1 MNHKNLAFT
10 SALTQAS
17 LIQKKDITPLD
28 LVEIYLDRIT
38 NIDHQLGSYF
48 YVAGEMA
55 IAAAREKTE
64 FLGTRSTAEIA
75 ELANLQPFFGVPIA
89 IKDLNPVLGM
99 PCSYGVGALRQN
111 MATMDDGVVLRL
123 KQAGFI
129 PLGKTA
135 TSELGSFP
143 YSEPAGFPPSRN
155 PWHLDYSSGGSSGG
169 SAAAVAAGLASLA
182 QGSDA
187 GGSIRGPAFC
197 CGVVG
202 IKPSRGRVSWYPVGD
217 RQGGISTNGP
227 IARNVADAAAL
238 LDVMAGYVTGDPY
251 WLPKSPR
258 SFFEATQ
265 EQAKDQL
272 PRLKIAY
279 TTTVELIGSTTPEI
293 AEAVMATSQQLET
306 MGHNLELACPD
317 FTGLVEPFTKIWQ
330 AGVASVPMPTQIL
343 SPMNQWIASQAGTA
357 GEYLQALAQMQIIAR
372 QIVSFFDRY
381 DALVLPVYLHP
392 QIPIHAWA
400 ELSPEPTLEKITNWI
415 APCPPFN
422 AAGLPSIALPTGVV
436 NGLPVGVQ
444 IVGKPADEATIITLA
459 AQLEEKLGTQQI
471 SFPDLYQADIKLV

>member
-1 MNHKNLAFT
+1 MNHKELAFA
-10 SALTQAS
+10 SALTQAA
-17 LIQKKDITPLD
+17 LIRNKEITPLD

-38 NIDHQLGSYF
+38 NIDGKLGSYF

-55 IAAAREKTE
+55 IAEAREKTE
-64 FLGTRSTAEIA
+64 FLGTRSIAEIA
-75 ELANLQPFFGVPIA
+75 EMAKLQPFFGIPIA

-111 MATMDDGVVLRL
+111 MATHDDGIVLRL

-135 TSELGSFP
+135 IPELGSFP
-143 YSEPAGFPPSRN
+143 YSEPPGFPPSRN
-155 PWHLDYSSGGSSGG
+155 PWNLDYSSGGSSGG

-217 RQGGISTNGP
+217 SLGGISTNGP

-251 WLPKSPR
+251 WLPKSPN
-258 SFFEATQ
+258 SFLDATQ
-265 EQAKDQL
+265 EQAQL

-279 TTTVELIGSTTPEI
+279 TTTVEPIGSATPEL
-293 AEAVMATSQQLET
+293 AEAVIATSHQLEA
-306 MGHNLELACPD
+306 MGHSLELACPD
-317 FTGLVEPFTKIWQ
+317 FTGLIEPFTKIWQ
-330 AGVASVPMPTQIL
+330 AGVAAVPMPPQIL

-357 GEYLQALAQMQIIAR
+357 GAYLQALAQMQIIAR

-392 QIPIHAWA
+392 QIPTNAWA
-400 ELSPEPTLEKITNWI
+400 DLSFDATLEKITNWI

-422 AAGLPSIALPTGVV
+422 AAGLPSIALPTGLK
-436 NGLPVGVQ
+436 NGLPLGVQ
-444 IVGKPADEATIITLA
+444 IVGKPAAEATIITLA
-459 AQLEEKLGTQQI
+459 AQLEAKLGTERI
-471 SFPDLYQADIKLV
+471 SFPDLYR